1 MKNAIASEP
10 RRPDRGAPQAAHPQ
24 HHGVLH
30 APQVG
35 PVLRKL
41 TDARTAR
48 IRKFFPPALPAPGP
62 APKPALQVV
71 VKNNAAALKIVEAQ
85 ASLSGGRD
93 WLIAASNAFDEQKFV
108 ISIRRI
114 QKTVAAYYNVGLI
127 DLRSHRRTM
136 PVTFYRQ
143 IAMYLCK
150 ELTTNSLP
158 AIGRQFGGRDHTTVL
173 HAWRKIE
180 PMRADPDF
188 DTQIRG
194 LISLIMAAAP
204 EADAAADEAP

>member
-1 MKNAIASEP
+1 MKNMSN
-10 RRPDRGAPQAAHPQ
+10 AAAK
-24 HHGVLH
+24 HHTALYT
-30 APQVG
+30 PQVG
-35 PVLRKL
+35 PTLRQL

-48 IRKFFPPALPAPGP
+48 LKKFFPPAPA

-71 VKNNAAALKIVEAQ
+71 VKNNSAALRIVEQ
-85 ASLSGGRD
+85 EGGRD
-93 WLIAASNAFDEQKFV
+93 WLIVATDALDDGRFV

-114 QKTVAAYYNVGLI
+114 QRTVAAYYNVGLI
-127 DLRSHRRTM
+127 DLRSQRRTQ

-158 AIGRQFGGRDHTTVL
+158 AIGRRFSGRDHTTVL
-173 HAWRKIE
+173 HAWRKIA
-180 PMRADPDF
+180 PLRADPDF

-194 LISLIMAAAP
+194 LIALIMAGGP
-204 EADAAADEAP
+204 EPDAAASELTCEVTSDASSGA